1 MSSKPSFLAELKR
14 RNVLRAGA
22 LYIGAAWALS
32 QGVAQLLP
40 VFDIPNWVVRW
51 FVIAAVIG
59 FPFAMLFSW
68 FYEWTPQGIQRE
80 SDVEQDD
87 SVTRATGKTMD
98 RWIIAV
104 LSVAV
109 VLLLTNQ
116 FVVHREAAPAAATPT
131 AGGASS
137 IAVLPLVNESGDKDQ
152 LYFSDG
158 LSEDLIN
165 ALSQFDGLK
174 VIGRTSSFQFRDS
187 KDDARTIGSKLG
199 VATLL
204 EGTVERA
211 GDTVRINAALV
222 SAADGHT
229 LWSNRYDRPYKDLFK
244 LQDEITQSVAG
255 VLRTRLLAGASTQG
269 DRPPSGNL
277 EAYDA
282 FLHGR
287 DLAERR
293 TREDY
298 DAAVALFQ
306 HAVQLDPDY
315 AQAFARWAI
324 ADQWMADWGLVSLG
338 ERAAAGAQARTH
350 ARKAVA
356 LDPNL
361 AEAQAALGITQAWS
375 DLDVQA
381 SVATLRKAMA
391 LDPEN
396 PEILYQAADVISCL
410 GHFEESIALI
420 RKAITRDGMNA
431 NLHFYLAQY
440 LLPEGRLDEAQA
452 EAQRAIDLQPHAA
465 GHHWLLARILL
476 KRGEPDAALA
486 AVQPE
491 ADAGRRDMIL
501 ATAAWM
507 KGDRAASDA
516 ALARLIQDKADVLPA
531 QIGEIYAL
539 RGETDKAFEW
549 FDRAIHDRE
558 PNVTEIYESVF
569 LGAQIRTDPRFTAV
583 TRQLGLPDPSTVP
596 QP

>member
-1 MSSKPSFLAELKR
+1 MTFFAELKR

-22 LYIGAAWALS
+22 LYLGAVWALAQGIS
-32 QGVAQLLP
+32 QLGPSVGAP
-40 VFDIPNWVVRW
+40 DWVTRW
-51 FVIAAVIG
+51 FLVAAGIG

-68 FYEWTPQGIQRE
+68 FYEWTPRGIQRE
-80 SDVEQDD
+80 SEIEQDA
-87 SVTRATGKTMD
+87 SITRETGKKMD

-109 VLLLTNQ
+109 VLLLTDR
-116 FVVHREAAPAAATPT
+116 FVLHRDSSAGATLDK
-131 AGGASS
+131 S

-152 LYFSDG
+152 QYFSDG

-165 ALSQFDGLK
+165 TLSQFDGLK

-187 KDDARTIGSKLG
+187 KDDARTIGGKLG

-211 GDTVRINAALV
+211 GDMVRINANLV
-222 SAADGHT
+222 SAADGRT

-255 VLRTRLLAGASTQG
+255 ALRSRLLAVSVHAQG

-282 FLHGR
+282 FLRGR

-293 TREDY
+293 TRANYE
-298 DAAVALFQ
+298 AAVASFQ
-306 HAVQLDPDY
+306 RAVQLDPEY
-315 AQAFARWAI
+315 AQAYARWAM
-324 ADQWMADWGLVSLG
+324 ADQWLADWGLTDAG
-338 ERAAAGAQARTH
+338 ERAEASDLARTH

-375 DLDVQA
+375 DFDVKA
-381 SVATLRKAMA
+381 SVATLKKAVA

-396 PEILYQAADVISCL
+396 PEILYQAADVTSCL
-410 GHFEESIALI
+410 GHFDVSIALM
-420 RKAITRDGMNA
+420 RKAIARDGMNA
-431 NLHFYLAQY
+431 NLHFYLSQY
-440 LLPEGRLDEAQA
+440 LLPAGRLDEAQT
-452 EAQRAIDLQPHAA
+452 EAQRAIELQPQAV
-465 GHHWLLARILL
+465 GYHWLLARILL
-476 KRGEPDAALA
+476 KRGDPDGALA
-486 AVQPE
+486 AVKPE
-491 ADAGRRDMIL
+491 ANPERRDLI
-501 ATAAWM
+501 AAQASWM
-507 KGDRAASDA
+507 KGDRAGSDA
-516 ALARLIQDKADVLPA
+516 ALARLTKSYGAGIPA

-539 RGETDKAFEW
+539 RGEADMAFAW
-549 FDRAIHDRE
+549 FEQAVRIRQPAS
-558 PNVTEIYESVF
+558 TEIYEMVF
-569 LGAQIRTDPRFTAV
+569 IGPEIRRDPRFAAI